1 MKKKLCQII
10 FAAALILQALADVAF
25 SISMIPE
32 RFCGRT
38 EGFVIFL
45 GITFGILFCMFIFCK
60 VLVIALKNAE

>member
-1 MKKKLCQII
+1 MKKTLCLI
-10 FAAALILQALADVAF
+10 FCAAALIFQALADVIF

-60 VLVIALKNAE
+60 VLVIALKGAE